1 MTLRLPDHWVWDAWF
16 AVDGDTVHAF
26 FLHAP
31 RSLGNPDLR
40 HGHARVGHAVSRDL
54 RSWEYLGLALPEPR
68 PGDIDE
74 RSTWTGSVIRDRG
87 QWLMGFTGIS
97 LDPADNGRWVQR
109 ISLATSPDLHAW
121 TRTDVVVRAD
131 PRWYETVSGEGREEH
146 WRDPWLF
153 VDDDDVLHML
163 VTAKARR
170 GRLDHRG
177 VIGHAWSHDR
187 RTFEVGPPLSAP
199 GEVRQLEVPQLVR
212 LGEGRWNV
220 LASLRSTDH
229 ADHRRARPGFV
240 PETGTLALEGTSALG
255 PFTVTPGP
263 CLLGDPA
270 DRWYAARL
278 VEFRGQRWLLAWLD
292 QDADGRF
299 VGELGDPIPVEQGPD
314 GRLRVGAT
322 QEVPS

>member
-54 RSWEYLGLALPEPR
+54 RAWEFLGPALPEPGA
-68 PGDIDE
+68 GDIDE
-74 RSTWTGSVIRDRG
+74 RSTWTGSVIRDGDEWR
-87 QWLMGFTGIS
+87 MGFTGIGAQ
-97 LDPADNGRWVQR
+97 DGGRYVQR
-109 ISLATSPDLHAW
+109 ISFATSPDLTAW

-131 PRWYETVSGEGREEH
+131 PRWYETVDGDGHEEH
-146 WRDPWLF
+146 WRDPWLWI
-153 VDDDDVLHML
+153 DDAGTLHL
-163 VTAKARR
+163 LITAMAR
-170 GRLDHRG
+170 GGPVGASG
-177 VIGHAWSHDR
+177 VIAHAWSRDR
-187 RTFEVGPPLSAP
+187 RSFEVGPPLSQP

-229 ADHRRARPGFV
+229 SEGRRARPGFV
-240 PETGTLALEGTSALG
+240 AQTGTLALEGPSSLG
-255 PFTVTPGP
+255 PFAVTPAP
-263 CLLGDPA
+263 CLLGDTA

-278 VEFRGQRWLLAWLD
+278 VEFRGQRLLMAWID
-292 QDADGRF
+292 RDADGRF
-299 VGELGDPIPVEQGPD
+299 VGELGDSIAVVLGPD
-314 GRLRVGAT
+314 GRLRLAADT
-322 QEVPS
+322 EVQQ